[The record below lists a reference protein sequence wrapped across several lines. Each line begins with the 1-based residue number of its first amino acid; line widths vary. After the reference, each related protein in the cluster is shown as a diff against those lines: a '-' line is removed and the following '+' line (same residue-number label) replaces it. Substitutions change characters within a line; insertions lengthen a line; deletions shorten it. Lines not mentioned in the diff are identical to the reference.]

1 MRILLA
7 IDGSDFS
14 QRAVDF
20 LLAHRGIAGEAPE
33 ITCLY
38 VETPTA
44 LRAVG
49 ALGLDPGLPALPP
62 VDPEKITAPFL
73 QRLAQGGLPATLMVR
88 EGDAGLEIAQAADD
102 GGYDLIVM
110 GTHGRGLLKRVA
122 LGSTSNKVLANC
134 KVPVLLVR

>member
-7 IDGSDFS
+7 IDGSDFA
-14 QRAVDF
+14 QHVIDL
-20 LLAHRGIAGEAPE
+20 LLAHPGIAGASPE

-62 VDPEKITAPFL
+62 VDPVKVTAPFIE
-73 QRLAQGGLPATLMVR
+73 RLTRGGLPATLMVR
-88 EGDAGLEIAQAADD
+88 EGDAGLEIAQVAKD
-102 GGYDLIVM
+102 GNYDLIVM

-122 LGSTSNKVLANC
+122 LGSTSNKVLATC